1 MWECV
6 FVYLRISRHG
16 ANKNSLNHSQTNQD
30 HLSDSYWITEADNE
44 YKMKTFDTILPT
56 VPVLIMA
63 TVLFRGSVNTA

>member
-56 VPVLIMA
+56 VPPRPQ
-63 TVLFRGSVNTA
+63 F